1 MTRACLTIIP
11 TRAGVPESSER
22 IGSYQC
28 LGCHA
33 LWDGPETWLDPF
45 DLARLCCGEPEC
57 RVVVEQVSPLPL
69 SDYLATPAGAKKIA
83 EWVRRHEGV
92 Q

>member
-45 DLARLCCGEPEC
+45 DLDRLCCGEPEC